1 MEGGTGD
8 LEALLAE
15 KQQAAHQQALALRK
29 ERKRLAKELEQQIL
43 TELKELYLSELN
55 LKSVLQNLSIY
66 KKMA

>member
-15 KQQAAHQQALALRK
+15 KQQAVHQQALALRK

-55 LKSVLQNLSIY
+55 LKSALQNLSIY